1 MTGWDDLVA
10 AAMLGTSRRPAPAD
24 TLPGPVRDQLDPT
37 GDPAHDLLAAAALLG
52 GYRKAGTRAIT
63 GTTPVPAA
71 QVDPRPLVDEPA
83 ATRLRRILAGDHA
96 DLLSEWLT
104 AAAAAGRRPSPEH
117 LPALVDA
124 ARAKS
129 ALRPLVAAAAG
140 TAAAWLGAI
149 RPDWAFLGTH
159 ATTDTDDAW
168 RYGSPAQRRAWL
180 TGALR
185 TDPDGARA
193 AIKETWSAESAES
206 RADLLD
212 VLSAAL
218 RPEDAA
224 FLEQVL
230 DDRAQDVRRLAGEL
244 LSCLPAS
251 DLGRRMAERMAAL
264 VSVRRRTLGRR
275 GVLVFELPT
284 ECDETMRRDGIVA
297 TPPKGTGQRAWWL
310 RQLLAATPLSF
321 WDQFADNPADL
332 LRMPFTGADGDTD
345 DVVVLAGLAGAAAR
359 QHDPAWARA
368 LLAADPAGPHVA
380 DLVAVLPKE
389 EWTAVV
395 AGIANR
401 ITAAQFAE
409 LVVALPRPW
418 PAPLGKVVLDWLD
431 GRPNER
437 AVAWA
442 AGVAARAVPKECL
455 DHPMITREGRPA
467 AAPWRVQLVQTLL
480 FRRRLH
486 EELS

>member
-10 AAMLGTSRRPAPAD
+10 TAMLGTARRPAPVD
-24 TLPGPVRDQLDPT
+24 TLPGPIREHLDPT

-52 GYRKAGTRAIT
+52 GYRKAGTRAVT
-63 GTTPVPAA
+63 DSTPVPAA
-71 QVDPRPLVDEPA
+71 EPDPRPVVRDAA
-83 ATRLRRILAGDHA
+83 ATRLGRILNGDHA
-96 DLLSEWLT
+96 DLLGEWLT
-104 AAAAAGRRPSPEH
+104 AAAAAGYRPPPEH
-117 LPALVDA
+117 LPALADA

-140 TAAAWLGAI
+140 TEAAWLGAI

-168 RYGSPAQRRAWL
+168 RFGSPAQRRAWL
-180 TGALR
+180 AGALR
-185 TDPDGARA
+185 TEPEAARKA
-193 AIKETWSAESAES
+193 LQETWSAEPAES
-206 RADLLD
+206 RVDLLE
-212 VLSAAL
+212 VLGAAL
-218 RPEDAA
+218 KPEDAA
-224 FLEQVL
+224 FLERAL

-244 LSCLPAS
+244 LSCLPGS
-251 DLGRRMAERMAAL
+251 ELGRRMAERMAAL
-264 VSVRRRTLGRR
+264 VSVRRRSLGRR

-284 ECDETMRRDGIVA
+284 ECDDAMKRDGIVA
-297 TPPKGTGQRAWWL
+297 SPPKGTGQRAWWL

-321 WDQFADNPADL
+321 WDQYADSPADL

-345 DVVVLAGLAGAAAR
+345 DAVVLAGLAGAAAR

-368 LLAADPAGPHVA
+368 LLEADPAGPHVA
-380 DLVAVLPKE
+380 DLVAVLPTD
-389 EWTAVV
+389 EWTAIIS
-395 AGIANR
+395 GIATR
-401 ITAAQFAE
+401 VTAAQFAE
-409 LVVALPRPW
+409 LTVSLPRPW
-418 PAPLGKVVLDWLD
+418 PVSLGKVVLDWLD

-455 DHPMITREGRPA
+455 DHPMITREGQPA